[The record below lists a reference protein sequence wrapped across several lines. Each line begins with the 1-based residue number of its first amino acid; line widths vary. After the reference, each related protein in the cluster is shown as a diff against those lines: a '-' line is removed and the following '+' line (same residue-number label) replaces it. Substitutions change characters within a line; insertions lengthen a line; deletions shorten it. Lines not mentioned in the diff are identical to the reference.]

1 MSVPAQSIEE
11 RISAHLGAE
20 DGPTEAPQQEAPEA
34 VAETPETA
42 PVETSAEAPAEAQET
57 EETTVEAPAEEAA
70 QDAVEYIPIKELSD
84 LAEHIQ
90 VDVGDLYNIEIPYGH
105 LVDGQRKTFTLGD
118 VKDKLPEFEASIAAR
133 EQAEATY
140 NRYYEAES
148 QVNQIIEQQ
157 AQQAA
162 TVLEAAQQTLM
173 QEAAEINWQQLQM
186 ENPGEWAK
194 QSEKFRQKQAKLHQ
208 IGQQAAQQIQSQ
220 KAAFEQQSNAMK
232 EEKLQREQQALLRA
246 IPEWRNEETATSERT
261 ALTEY
266 MREAG
271 FTADELN
278 NVDDHRALVLARKA
292 MMYDQI
298 KANGDVAQKKVVK
311 IAKKIVKP
319 GARQTAK
326 EAAQGREEAVRKNHL
341 ANPKSVDAAADRIQL
356 RIGR

>member
-57 EETTVEAPAEEAA
+57 EENAVEAPTDEAA
-70 QDAVEYIPIKELSD
+70 QDAVEYIEMVEIGDVANHL
-84 LAEHIQ
+84 Q
-90 VDVGDLYNIEIPYGH
+90 VDASDLYNLEVPYTK
-105 LVDGQRKTFTLGD
+105 DGERKTFTIGD
-118 VKDKLPEFEASIAAR
+118 IKDKLPEFEASIAAR

-194 QSEKFRQKQAKLHQ
+194 QSEKFRQKQAKLHE

-326 EAAQGREEAVRKNHL
+326 EAAQGREEAVRKTHL